1 MSKSIQRIRFGQLGP
16 NPVVMGGDKLYIY
29 HATTK
34 RWKSLPETR
43 KREVIPIKQATF
55 LRRFGTVVDKL
66 PNGLRRIAPPLRIA
80 SDPNQTVAFCRSGS
94 NGYFETTKQG
104 DAPLSTPASVTR
116 IEPFLERRRREEG
129 TFDLGRHHY
138 SGGPGFSWT
147 CEYRIVRLDD
157 DGQEWDVLSTS
168 EESDFYESMGT
179 HSLDAAQEYFDSV
192 GFSISRDSWEAMGAK
207 FPDEEQEPEEE
218 EELDEESNCEE
229 EECALCQEPLSKV
242 DSQGYH
248 SCHPEFKF

>member
-34 RWKSLPETR
+34 RWQSLPESR
-43 KREVIPIKQATF
+43 KHEVIPIKQATF

-66 PNGLRRIAPPLRIA
+66 PNGLRHIAPPLRIA

-104 DAPLSTPASVTR
+104 DAPLSTTASVTR

-157 DGQEWDVLSTS
+157 DG
-168 EESDFYESMGT
+168 
-179 HSLDAAQEYFDSV
+179 
-192 GFSISRDSWEAMGAK
+192 
-207 FPDEEQEPEEE
+207 
-218 EELDEESNCEE
+218 
-229 EECALCQEPLSKV
+229 
-242 DSQGYH
+242 
-248 SCHPEFKF
+248 